1 MNTDIEN
8 LFEDKV
14 LGHPAG
20 LFVLFFTEMWE
31 RFSFYGMRVLLV
43 NFLTMAAIGY
53 NPGWEWSVE
62 NATALFGTYAMLLYI
77 TPIIGGWIAD
87 KYTGYRWAVIIGS
100 LIMTLGHVS
109 MALETEFSLYLG
121 LALLVIGTGFFK
133 PTMTSIISEMYKK
146 NPEKKDGAYTIYYM
160 GVNAGAFFGM
170 MLCGYLAEKVGWAYG
185 FGLAGVFML
194 LGTLQFW
201 LSGNLFGKI
210 GQKPS
215 QVYEVEL
222 PQNVNEE
229 SVVVNDSEVEEK
241 ENPFTSLDKILI
253 VLSSILGL
261 GYAINDPMSRIAGI
275 DMFSALQIGDFEGQ
289 YVAVLTALALF
300 VYLVISRILRY
311 TKVVR
316 HRMFAFIIFAFFTVF
331 FWLSFEQGASSLVI
345 FARDNVDR
353 LLSGNSATI
362 FNVINTLLTVVPLM
376 IISYV
381 LYLLWKKTYNKIP
394 GSNIVLVVCFVFMWG
409 IVGWMLNRDF
419 NTTSYETE
427 FMAYK
432 VAAVDENQDIKL
444 SEDSGELEYYYLP
457 VTQNDNKS
465 ISDYKTVAKTS
476 QFFKIEV
483 LDKETNLQKKDKKG
497 NLVFKYLPV
506 KSFEKKPEGKRKP
519 EAKHSIITKTLQTIA
534 VPVLDHTTKEQ
545 LKTKEGDLVYSHFTF
560 ADNNDTSNKFQ
571 IEKRTVSIGEPFVDY
586 KVGDKKIIINKDK
599 DLTEF
604 SFISSNEKKE
614 SLLANAKTLNRDNG
628 FVNATVTKVKDN
640 EVEITVSW
648 FSILNSFFIIV
659 FASFFSK
666 WWESKYNPS
675 AATKYALGLII
686 MAVGFGLLAFGAYG
700 MQEGVKVSMIWLIL
714 AYLFHTLGE
723 LCLSPVGLSYVSKL
737 VPARMIA
744 LMFGMWYLA
753 IAIGNKLAAVLGGQ
767 IENITKE
774 YSLSTFFLIFT
785 MVPLAAGLLVFA
797 LNPLLKKLMHGVR

>member
-8 LFEDKV
+8 LFKDKV

-53 NPGWEWSVE
+53 NPGWEWTVE
-62 NATALFGTYAMLLYI
+62 NAGALFGTYAMLLYI
-77 TPIIGGWIAD
+77 TPIIGGWLAD

-100 LIMTLGHVS
+100 LIMTAGHAS
-109 MALETEFSLYLG
+109 MAIETEFSLYFG
-121 LALLVIGTGFFK
+121 LFLLVVGTGFFK
-133 PTMTSIISEMYKK
+133 PTMTSIISDMYKK

-185 FGLAGVFML
+185 FGLAGIFML
-194 LGTLQFW
+194 LGTIQFW
-201 LSGNLFGKI
+201 LAGPLFGKI
-210 GQKPS
+210 GAKPS
-215 QVYEVEL
+215 KVHEVEL
-222 PQNVNEE
+222 PQNINEE
-229 SVVVNDSEVEEK
+229 SVEIAEEEK
-241 ENPFTSLDKILI
+241 EERPNPFTTFDKVLI
-253 VLSSILGL
+253 VLSSIIGL
-261 GYAINDPMSRIAGI
+261 GYAINDPMSKIAGI
-275 DMFSALQIGDFEGQ
+275 DMFSFLQIGDFEGQ
-289 YVAVLTALALF
+289 YTAVLFALF
-300 VYLVISRILRY
+300 LFLILVIGRILRY
-311 TKVVR
+311 TTVVR
-316 HRMFAFIIFAFFTVF
+316 DRMLAFIIFAFFTVF
-331 FWLSFEQGASSLVI
+331 FWMSFEQGASSLVI

-362 FNVINTLLTVVPLM
+362 FNIVNTLLTVIPLI

-381 LYLLWKKTYNKIP
+381 LYILWKKTFSKIP
-394 GSNIVLVVCFVFMWG
+394 GSNVVLVVCFLLMWG

-419 NTTSYETE
+419 NTTAYDVSYSAIEQPE
-427 FMAYK
+427 LDDK
-432 VAAVDENQDIKL
+432 GVQVKNDK
-444 SEDSGELEYYYLP
+444 GELQFNYIPL
-457 VTQNDNKS
+457 TQNMDTDS
-465 ISDYKTVAKTS
+465 S
-476 QFFKIEV
+476 QKIV
-483 LDKETNLQKKDKKG
+483 
-497 NLVFKYLPV
+497 
-506 KSFEKKPEGKRKP
+506 
-519 EAKHSIITKTLQTIA
+519 TKTI
-534 VPVLDHTTKEQ
+534 
-545 LKTKEGDLVYSHFTF
+545 
-560 ADNNDTSNKFQ
+560 
-571 IEKRTVSIGEPFVDY
+571 TVGEPYADY
-586 KVGDKKIIINKDK
+586 KVGDKKLIINKNK
-599 DLTEF
+599 ELTEF
-604 SFISSNEKKE
+604 SFISSDEKRAE
-614 SLLANAKTLNRDNG
+614 LISHAEILNKSNG
-628 FVNATVTKVKDN
+628 FVNATVTKVRDN

-675 AATKYALGLII
+675 AATKYALGLGVMGI
-686 MAVGFGLLAFGAYG
+686 GFGLLAFGAAG
-700 MQEGVKVSMIWLIL
+700 IVDGVKVSMVWLIL

-737 VPARMIA
+737 VPGRMIA

-753 IAIGNKLAAVLGGQ
+753 IAIGNKMAAVFGGQ

-785 MVPLAAGLLVFA
+785 IVPIAAGLLIFF